1 MECEYLVCAAQK
13 SSIDGSMCSRCD
25 FLIFLIYTF
34 RLSLL
39 PGREA
44 TGAGSV
50 RSAVGSYT
58 LKRYWAGLEIKQH
71 TFSMSAA
78 ASPDCN
84 LNTYCFNLVSCHKA
98 ISPSAVTGSAIVL
111 RQHRNLRKGD
121 LTNFV
126 MHTCT
131 KTQHLWRCPPA
142 SICYSLGDPLDL
154 RPLRD

>member
-1 MECEYLVCAAQK
+1 MQHK
-13 SSIDGSMCSRCD
+13 ISSIDASMCSRCD

-98 ISPSAVTGSAIVL
+98 ISPPAVTGSAIVL
-111 RQHRNLRKGD
+111 RQHRNLRKD
-121 LTNFV
+121 DFTNFV
-126 MHTCT
+126 LGICT
-131 KTQHLWRCPPA
+131 VAWL
-142 SICYSLGDPLDL
+142 PLFFFL
-154 RPLRD
+154 ATFLLFLAGFKFGHG

>member
-1 MECEYLVCAAQK
+1 MQHKK
-13 SSIDGSMCSRCD
+13 SSIDASMCSRCD

-98 ISPSAVTGSAIVL
+98 ISPPAVTGSAIVL
-111 RQHRNLRKGD
+111 RQHRNLRKD
-121 LTNFV
+121 DFTNFV
-126 MHTCT
+126 LGTCT
-131 KTQHLWRCPPA
+131 KTQYLLRCPQTFNCHP
-142 SICYSLGDPLDL
+142 LGDPVVLG
-154 RPLRD
+154 PLRD